1 MPQKELP
8 MAYADPDALVSTE
21 WLAAHLAVP
30 EIRIVDGSFKMPGV
44 TPTAAE
50 DYRAQH
56 LPGAVFFD
64 IDAVADSAN
73 PLPHMLPSPEDFAAA
88 MSGLGIG
95 DNHRVIVY
103 DSAGLM
109 SAARIWWM
117 LRVFGHTNVAIL
129 DGGLP
134 KWLAEGRPVD
144 EKIPHPGPSRF
155 APRFNGELVRD
166 KARLRAN
173 LSSKDEQ
180 VLDARAAPRFEGS
193 VAESWPGRRS
203 GRIPGSFNLP
213 YDRLT
218 DPKTKTLLPRETLRQ
233 LFERSGIDLKRPV
246 VASCGSGVT
255 ACALAFGLH
264 MLGHPTVSVYDGS
277 WAEWG
282 LPGDTPIETGPRA
295 PRDRSR

>member
-1 MPQKELP
+1 MPQEELA

-21 WLAAHLAVP
+21 WLAAHLAAP

-44 TPTAAE
+44 TPAPAE
-50 DYRAQH
+50 DYRKHH

-64 IDAVADSAN
+64 INAVADPAN

-144 EKIPHPGPSRF
+144 DKIPHPEPYPF
-155 APRFNGELVRD
+155 AARFNGELVRD
-166 KARLRAN
+166 KARLRGN

-203 GRIPGSFNLP
+203 GRI
-213 YDRLT
+213 
-218 DPKTKTLLPRETLRQ
+218 
-233 LFERSGIDLKRPV
+233 DLKRPV

-264 MLGHPTVSVYDGS
+264 LIGHPAVSVYDGS

-282 LPGDTPIETGPRA
+282 LPGDTPIETGSRA
-295 PRDRSR
+295 PGTAAR